1 VADSGHNMAANRSQE
16 MATPPGD
23 NQIGQERL
31 GTNGLQLCDN
41 RGASLTVPA
50 ALTLLGAK
58 LELAKQPDLPSHTLS
73 VLLFCRVEK
82 AVWGSGHHWRP

>member
-1 VADSGHNMAANRSQE
+1 M
-16 MATPPGD
+16 D

-31 GTNGLQLCDN
+31 GTKGLQLCDN
-41 RGASLTVPA
+41 SGASLTVPG

-73 VLLFCRVEK
+73 VLLSCRVEK
-82 AVWGSGHHWRP
+82 AVLGVRPSLASSVAINRVRSGP